1 MTHIIPNLVLA
12 QMTRTMIGFALCLA
26 SMLVHGQAKPPYLC
40 FLTFDAATLESN
52 RYGAFFQTLRERG
65 HVPGQTI
72 RIEYLSAQSRGESFP
87 KLAEACVRGKA
98 DIIATTTTPAAQA
111 AKAATGSIPIVM
123 LITGDPIGAGLVAS
137 LARPGGNVTGQ
148 SFMAGDLAAKRLE
161 ILKETIPGLS
171 RVLVLTY
178 PLDPISPTQ
187 IKALQSAGQKIRVKL
202 HVHEVRTAA
211 DIESAFEAGLKE
223 APQAIVLTS
232 ESFFVANRQ
241 RVIELIGR
249 HRLPGVFAWPDYA
262 RGGGLM
268 SYAHEPSDLHRR
280 AALQA
285 DRILKG
291 AKPADLP
298 VEQPTRFNFIINM
311 KTARVLGVRVPP
323 SLLLRAVEV
332 IE

>member
-1 MTHIIPNLVLA
+1 
-12 QMTRTMIGFALCLA
+12 MTRTMIGFALCLA
-26 SMLVHGQAKPPYLC
+26 SILAHGQAKPPHLC
-40 FLTFDAATLESN
+40 FLTFDAGTLESN
-52 RYGAFFQTLRERG
+52 RYGAFFQTLRKRG
-65 HVPGQTI
+65 YVPGQTI

-111 AKAATGSIPIVM
+111 AKATTGSIPIVM

-137 LARPGGNVTGQ
+137 LAKPGGNVTGQ
-148 SFMAGDLAAKRLE
+148 SFMAGELAAKRLE

-187 IKALQSAGQKIRVKL
+187 IKALQSAGTRLGIKL
-202 HVHEVRTAA
+202 YVQHVRTAA
-211 DIESAFEAGLKE
+211 DIEPAFQAGLKE
-223 APQAIVLTS
+223 ATEAIFLTS
-232 ESFFVANRQ
+232 ESLFVASRQ
-241 RVIELIGR
+241 RVIELLGR
-249 HRLPGVFAWPDYA
+249 HRLPGIFAWPEYA
-262 RGGGLM
+262 REGGLM
-268 SYAHEPSDLHRR
+268 SYAHEPSELHRR
-280 AALQA
+280 AALQVE
-285 DRILKG
+285 RILKG

-298 VEQPTRFNFIINM
+298 VEQPTRFNFVINM
-311 KTARVLGVRVPP
+311 KTARALGVRVPS

>member
-1 MTHIIPNLVLA
+1 
-12 QMTRTMIGFALCLA
+12 
-26 SMLVHGQAKPPYLC
+26 
-40 FLTFDAATLESN
+40 
-52 RYGAFFQTLRERG
+52 
-65 HVPGQTI
+65 VPGQTI

-87 KLAEACVRGKA
+87 KLAEECVRGKA

-137 LARPGGNVTGQ
+137 LAKPGGNVTGQ
-148 SFMAGDLAAKRLE
+148 SFQAGDLAAKRLE

-187 IKALQSAGQKIRVKL
+187 IKALQSAGEKLGVKL
-202 HVHEVRTAA
+202 HIREVRTAA
-211 DIESAFEAGLKE
+211 DIEPAFQAGLKE
-223 APQAIVLTS
+223 APQAILLTS
-232 ESFFVANRQ
+232 ESLFVANRQ

-249 HRLPGVFAWPDYA
+249 HRLPGVFPYPDYA

-280 AALQA
+280 AALQVE
-285 DRILKG
+285 RILKG

-298 VEQPTRFNFIINM
+298 VEQPTTFNLVINM
-311 KTARVLGVRVPP
+311 KTARALGVSVPH

>member
-1 MTHIIPNLVLA
+1 MAHIPDLALA
-12 QMTRTMIGFALCLA
+12 QLIRTVIGFALCFA
-26 SMLVHGQAKPPYLC
+26 SMLSLGQAMPPHLC
-40 FLTFDAATLESN
+40 FLTFDAGTLESN
-52 RYGAFFQTLRERG
+52 RYGAFFQTLRQRG
-65 HVPGQTI
+65 YVPGQTI
-72 RIEYLSAQSRGESFP
+72 RIGYLSAQSRGESFP
-87 KLAEACVRGKA
+87 KLAEECVRGKA

-137 LARPGGNVTGQ
+137 LAKPGGNVTGQ

-161 ILKETIPGLS
+161 ILKQAIPSLS

-178 PLDPISPTQ
+178 SLDPISPTQ
-187 IKALQSAGQKIRVKL
+187 IKALQSASRKLGVKL
-202 HVHEVRTAA
+202 LVHEVRTAA
-211 DIESAFEAGLKE
+211 DIEPAFQAGLKE
-223 APQAIVLTS
+223 APQAILLTS
-232 ESFFVANRQ
+232 ESLFFANRQ

-249 HRLPGVFAWPDYA
+249 HRLPGVFPWPDYA

-268 SYAHEPSDLHRR
+268 SYAHELSDLHRR
-280 AALQA
+280 AALQVE
-285 DRILKG
+285 RILKG

-298 VEQPTRFNFIINM
+298 VEQPTEFRFVINM
-311 KTARVLGVRVPP
+311 KTARALGVTVPP

>member
-1 MTHIIPNLVLA
+1 
-12 QMTRTMIGFALCLA
+12 MTRTVIGFALCLA
-26 SMLVHGQAKPPYLC
+26 STLLHAQAKPAHLC

-52 RYGAFFQTLRERG
+52 RYGVFFQTLRERG
-65 HVPGQTI
+65 HVPGRTI
-72 RIEYLSAQSRGESFP
+72 RVEYLSAQSRGESFP

-111 AKAATGSIPIVM
+111 AKAATGSIPVVM
-123 LITGDPIGAGLVAS
+123 LVTGDPIGAGLVAS
-137 LARPGGNVTGQ
+137 LANPGGNVTGQ

-161 ILKETIPGLS
+161 ILTETIPGLS

-187 IKALQSAGQKIRVKL
+187 IKALQAAGKKMRVKL

-211 DIESAFEAGLKE
+211 DIESGFQAGLKE
-223 APQAIVLTS
+223 SPEAILLTS

-241 RVIELIGR
+241 RIIELIGR
-249 HRLPGVFAWPDYA
+249 HRLPGIFPWPEYA

-268 SYAHEPSDLHRR
+268 SYAHEPSELHRR
-280 AALQA
+280 AALQV

-291 AKPADLP
+291 AKPSDLP
-298 VEQPTRFNFIINM
+298 VEQPTKFDFIINM
-311 KTARVLGVRVPP
+311 KTARTLGVSVPP
-323 SLLLRAVEV
+323 SLLFRAVEL
-332 IE
+332 ID